1 MRRHTQAIANVTAIT
16 RYGSQ
21 VPDDPRL
28 RVATQTEWW
37 SWLEANRASSSGVW
51 LELARKGSD
60 AQTPTY
66 AEAIESALCHG
77 WIDGQKRA
85 LDADLWLQRF
95 THRGPQSRWSKINRD
110 KATALIASGQMQP
123 PGHAEV
129 ERARADGRWE
139 RAYAGAATIEVPADL
154 RQRLDETPAAA
165 EFFAT
170 LNSINRYAV
179 LYRIQDAKRPE
190 TRARRIEKFV
200 EMLARGERIHP

>member
-1 MRRHTQAIANVTAIT
+1 M
-16 RYGSQ
+16 
-21 VPDDPRL
+21 PDDPRL

-37 SWLEANRASSSGVW
+37 SWLEANGTTSSGVW
-51 LELARKGSD
+51 LELARKGSPVP
-60 AQTPTY
+60 TPTY

-95 THRGPQSRWSKINRD
+95 TRRGQQSRWSKINRD

-123 PGHAEV
+123 AGHAEV

-154 RQRLDETPAAA
+154 RARLDETPAAA

-170 LNSINRYAV
+170 LNGVNRYAV

-190 TRARRIEKFV
+190 TRARRIETFV
-200 EMLARGERIHP
+200 EMLARGEKLHP

>member
-1 MRRHTQAIANVTAIT
+1 MRRHTLRIENVTAIT
-16 RYGSQ
+16 RYGSRM
-21 VPDDPRL
+21 PDDPRL
-28 RVATQTEWW
+28 RVATQAEWW
-37 SWLEANRASSSGVW
+37 SWLEANGASSSGVW
-51 LELARKGSD
+51 LELARKGSPV
-60 AQTPTY
+60 QTPSY

-85 LDADLWLQRF
+85 FDADLWLQRF
-95 THRGPQSRWSKINRD
+95 TRRGAQSRWSKINRD

-123 PGHAEV
+123 AGHAEV
-129 ERARADGRWE
+129 ERARGDGRWE
-139 RAYAGAATIEVPADL
+139 RAYAGAATIEVPPDL
-154 RQRLDETPAAA
+154 RKRLDETPAAA

-190 TRARRIEKFV
+190 TRARRIETFV